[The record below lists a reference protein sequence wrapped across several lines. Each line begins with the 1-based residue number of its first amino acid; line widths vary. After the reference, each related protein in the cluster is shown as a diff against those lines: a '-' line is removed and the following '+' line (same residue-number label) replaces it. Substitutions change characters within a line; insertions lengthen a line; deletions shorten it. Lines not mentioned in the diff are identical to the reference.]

1 MKIFNHLLSL
11 DKNECDHIFEILED
25 LQDWIG
31 GQLILFTEDGFGNLY
46 CFDYSADK
54 SIIFVDHEKN
64 YW

>member
-31 GQLILFTEDGFGNLY
+31 GQLILFTEDGFGNL
-46 CFDYSADK
+46 
-54 SIIFVDHEKN
+54 
-64 YW
+64 